1 MSNGKTYD
9 KEFKLNA
16 IKLFEN
22 NGKKIGEIENDLG
35 IGRGNLRR
43 WIKHR
48 ESNNDLCF
56 LGNST
61 VIGENLEISELKKE
75 NKILR
80 EERDILKKVVS
91 IFS

>member
-1 MSNGKTYD
+1 MSKNKKYD
-9 KEFKLNA
+9 REFKLDA
-16 IKLFEN
+16 IALFEKSQ
-22 NGKKIGEIENDLG
+22 KKISHFENDLG

-43 WIKHR
+43 WLKDK
-48 ESNNDLCF
+48 ELNGDNCF
-56 LGNST
+56 PGNGNVSK
-61 VIGENLEISELKKE
+61 ENYELVKLKKE